1 MMMYEADSHSV
12 GVGFFGTM
20 VADTHGVK
28 IATMRINTG
37 KGTIALWSLVAIW
50 SVSAVTSLPGLAI
63 SPILGELNTI
73 FPKASDLEIQMLTSL
88 PSLLI
93 VPFVLL
99 AGRLSAGRNTLPLLY
114 AGLAIFFLS
123 GVACLLARS
132 MTWLI
137 VISCVLGIGAGMV
150 VPLSTGL
157 VVNYFT
163 GNARVR
169 QLGYSSAINN
179 LTLVAATALTGYVAD
194 VNWHLSFLVY
204 LLPGV
209 SLLLAW
215 QLRNNPP
222 APEPKESDQFRQSTI
237 NYRRLAVLTVFYFL
251 ITYAVLVVTFDL
263 SFLVEQ
269 YKIRDT
275 FSGVAISV
283 FFLAIMLPGFF
294 LKHVMRALRS
304 YTNVVAMALVAIGL
318 GCVGVARHP
327 ALLVVGVILVGLGYG
342 VMQPLIY
349 DKAAIVA
356 PPHLA
361 TQALSVVMTANYLA
375 IILCPFMLDGVR
387 RLFHAHSAPF
397 PFLFNAVIAAIGVV
411 VLFGARN
418 DMVLGLDD
426 SYYAEEEK

>member
-1 MMMYEADSHSV
+1 M
-12 GVGFFGTM
+12 
-20 VADTHGVK
+20 K
-28 IATMRINTG
+28 INTG

-63 SPILGELNTI
+63 SPILGDLNTI

-99 AGRLSAGRNTLPLLY
+99 SGRLSAGRSTLPLLY
-114 AGLAIFFLS
+114 VGLVIFFLS
-123 GVACLLARS
+123 GVACLVAKS

-137 VISCVLGIGAGMV
+137 IISCVLGIGAGMV

-157 VVNYFT
+157 VVDYFT

-194 VNWHLSFLVY
+194 INWHLSFLVY

-215 QLRNNPP
+215 QLRSNPP

-237 NYRRLAVLTVFYFL
+237 NYRQLAVLTVFYFL

-263 SFLVEQ
+263 SFMVEH
-269 YKIRDT
+269 YKIRES

-294 LKHVMRALRS
+294 LGHTMRVLRS
-304 YTNVVAMALVAIGL
+304 YTNVVAMVLVAVGL
-318 GCVGVARHP
+318 GCIGVARHP
-327 ALLVVGVILVGLGYG
+327 AMMIVGVVLTGLGYG
-342 VMQPLIY
+342 IMQPLIY
-349 DKAAIVA
+349 DKAAIIA

-375 IILCPFMLDGVR
+375 IILCPFMLNGARV
-387 RLFHAHSAPF
+387 LFHSHSVAF
-397 PFLFNAVIAAIGVV
+397 PFLLNAAIAAVGVV
-411 VLFGARN
+411 VMLVARN
-418 DMVLGLDD
+418 NMMLGLDS
-426 SYYAEEEK
+426 SYYSEGK

>member
-1 MMMYEADSHSV
+1 MIWE
-12 GVGFFGTM
+12 VGFLFGTM
-20 VADTHGVK
+20 VAEEMIK
-28 IATMRINTG
+28 KSATMRINTG
-37 KGTIALWSLVAIW
+37 KGTIALWSLIAIW

-99 AGRLSAGRNTLPLLY
+99 AGRLSAGRDKLPLLY

-123 GVACLLARS
+123 GVACLIAKS

-137 VISCVLGIGAGMV
+137 IISCVLGIGAGMI

-157 VVNYFT
+157 VVDYFT

-194 VNWHLSFLVY
+194 INWHLSFLVY

-209 SLLLAW
+209 SLLLAL
-215 QLRNNPP
+215 QLRGNPP
-222 APEPKESDQFRQSTI
+222 AAEPKESDQYRQSAI
-237 NYRRLAVLTVFYFL
+237 NYKRLAVLTVFYFL
-251 ITYAVLVVTFDL
+251 ITYAVLAVTFDL
-263 SFLVEQ
+263 SFLVEK
-269 YKIRDT
+269 YGIREE

-283 FFLAIMLPGFF
+283 FFLAVMLPGFF
-294 LKHVMRALRS
+294 LGHIMRILRS
-304 YTNVVAMALVAIGL
+304 YTNVVSMLLVAVGL
-318 GCVGVARHP
+318 ACVGLFHHP
-327 ALLVVGVILVGLGYG
+327 AVLLVGVVLAGLGYG

-349 DKAAIVA
+349 DKTAIIA

-361 TQALSVVMTANYLA
+361 TQALSIVMTANYLA

-387 RLFHAHSAPF
+387 TLFHAHSSVTF
-397 PFLFNAVIAAIGVV
+397 PFLLNAAISAVGVV
-411 VLFGARN
+411 ILMVWRN
-418 DMVLGLDD
+418 NMALGLDD
-426 SYYAEEEK
+426 SYYSNR